1 MIKVIGNGSHAKL
14 LRVYTDKMVFS
25 SGTLIGIGNN
35 HYRKEEA
42 EAQTTPFAV
51 FKHPSA
57 VISSEIG
64 AGTVVLENAVIEPGC
79 KIGKHCIINAG
90 ALVCH
95 DCILEDYVHIA
106 PGATLCGGVMVGEG
120 ALIGAG
126 AIVVTGSS
134 ILPWQLVKAGSV
146 CK

>member
-14 LRVYTDKMVFS
+14 LRVYTDKMWFS
-25 SGTLIGIGNN
+25 SGTLIGVGNN

-42 EAQTTPFAV
+42 KVQTVTFAV

-57 VISSEIG
+57 VVNSEIG

-79 KIGKHCIINAG
+79 TIGKHCIINAG

-106 PGATLCGGVMVGEG
+106 PGATLCGNVTVGEG
-120 ALIGAG
+120 SLIGAG
-126 AIVVTGSS
+126 ATVVPGVK
-134 ILPWQLVKAGSV
+134 IPPWQLVKAGSV